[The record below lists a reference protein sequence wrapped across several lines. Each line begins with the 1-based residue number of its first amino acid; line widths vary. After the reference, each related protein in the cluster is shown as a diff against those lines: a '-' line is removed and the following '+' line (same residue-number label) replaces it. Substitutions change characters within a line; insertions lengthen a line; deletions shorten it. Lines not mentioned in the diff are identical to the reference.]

1 MTVEVALWG
10 SLKSQAGGRDKVT
23 VEAANIR
30 ELLTQLG
37 EKYPG
42 LRQQLE
48 RGVSISI
55 NGQIYRDAWFQPI
68 PPGAE
73 VVLLPKLAGG

>member
-1 MTVEVALWG
+1 MVAVALWG
-10 SLKSQAGGRDKVT
+10 SLKSATGGRDT
-23 VEAANIR
+23 VEVEAKNIR

-37 EKYPG
+37 EKFPG

-55 NGQIYRDAWFQPI
+55 NGQLYRDAWFQPI
-68 PPGAE
+68 PPNAE